1 VTDEKER
8 AAEERRQLAKAA
20 AHTGTDWSLAA
31 MSSVAGIFLALLP
44 QRYRRWAE
52 ERGGGHL
59 AASATA
65 SGALQSLA
73 CLGAFIGRYFVF
85 RQQRIDQW
93 AADVIGKGGEE
104 IFLAR
109 GAGYTIGFM
118 TTLEYLLQ
126 PLSLLLLY
134 FTFEGAVRM
143 LAGMITGEV
152 VGTLP
157 LQGVAWLHGKA
168 EARWAE
174 WRLGPRIADLVQE
187 GKGTEYDLRILS
199 CRPKKTWDR
208 MMTIVYEDV
217 FYELEGEERGPFPR
231 QFIYLLRRIPE
242 GKIIRGYHYY
252 RPDEPLTEK

>member
-1 VTDEKER
+1 MT
-8 AAEERRQLAKAA
+8 EERKGASEEGRQLARAA
-20 AHTGTDWSLAA
+20 AHTSADWFLAA
-31 MSSVAGIFLALLP
+31 LSYLAGILIALLP
-44 QRYRRWAE
+44 RRYRRWVE
-52 ERGGGHL
+52 ERGAGHL

-65 SGALQSLA
+65 SGALQFLG
-73 CLGAFIGRYFVF
+73 CLGAFIWRFLLF

-93 AADVIGKGGEE
+93 ATEVIGKGGEE

-126 PLSLLLLY
+126 PLSLLLIY
-134 FTFEGAVRM
+134 FTLEGAVRM
-143 LAGMITGEV
+143 LAGMITCEV

-168 EARWAE
+168 EARWGE
-174 WRLGPRIADLVQE
+174 YRLGPRIVDLVQ
-187 GKGTEYDLRILS
+187 KGDGAGCDLRILS

-208 MMTIVYEDV
+208 MMTIVYDDV
-217 FYELEGEERGPFPR
+217 FYELAGEERGPVPR

-252 RPDEPLTEK
+252 RPDEPLLEK